1 MENPYAVQIE
11 KLNKY
16 SIFFSE
22 IEDTTM
28 CLMLNIMMTER
39 LENDPWLNTKIRV
52 ALKKSI
58 TTLMTY
64 INSTYQISFHD
75 DLFTDD
81 KIGDVDEFKIF
92 AREVRRYSFRLQ
104 EVMASVE
111 NADTEDV

>member
-22 IEDTTM
+22 IEDITM

-39 LENDPWLNTKIRV
+39 LENDPWLNTEIRA

-58 TTLMTY
+58 NTLMTY
-64 INSTYQISFHD
+64 INSTYQISMHD

-81 KIGDVDEFKIF
+81 KIGDVEEFKAF
-92 AREVRRYSFRLQ
+92 AREMSKH
-104 EVMASVE
+104 SVILRTIME
-111 NADTEDV
+111 CVAKNTKDA

>member
-16 SIFFSE
+16 IIFFSE

-28 CLMLNIMMTER
+28 SLMLNIMMTER
-39 LENDPWLNTKIRV
+39 LENDPWLNTEIRA

-64 INSTYQISFHD
+64 INSTYQISMHD

-81 KIGDVDEFKIF
+81 KIGDVEEFKAF
-92 AREVRRYSFRLQ
+92 AREMSKH
-104 EVMASVE
+104 SVSLRTIME
-111 NADTEDV
+111 CVAKNTKDA

>member
-1 MENPYAVQIE
+1 MENLYAVQIE

-39 LENDPWLNTKIRV
+39 LENDPWLNTKIRA

-64 INSTYQISFHD
+64 INSTYQISMHD

-81 KIGDVDEFKIF
+81 KIGDVEEFKAF
-92 AREVRRYSFRLQ
+92 AREMSKH
-104 EVMASVE
+104 SVGLRTIME
-111 NADTEDV
+111 CVAKNTKDA

>member
-22 IEDTTM
+22 IEDITM

-39 LENDPWLNTKIRV
+39 LENDPWLNTEIRA

-58 TTLMTY
+58 NTLMTY
-64 INSTYQISFHD
+64 INSTYQISMHD

-81 KIGDVDEFKIF
+81 KIGDVEEFKAF
-92 AREVRRYSFRLQ
+92 AREMSKH
-104 EVMASVE
+104 SVCLRTIME
-111 NADTEDV
+111 CVAKNTKDA